1 MKLIIDIPKE
11 TYTNMKTIS
20 ENGMGSD
27 AVNIILHGIPVPDNA
42 TFGEV
47 IEIITNR
54 KPLEDIKDADN
65 IMISTKLWNS
75 PYRSEVHAK

>member
-1 MKLIIDIPKE
+1 MNVIIDMPEEIYNEWGK
-11 TYTNMKTIS
+11 
-20 ENGMGSD
+20 
-27 AVNIILHGIPVPDNA
+27 NIKGIKVIPDNA